1 MKKDILIQVLIYF
14 ALFSLIVLSILDAPM
29 IPQDVFGVIL
39 ITWVFYETL
48 RQKVEIVKLHDEIKL
63 IKEVVSNKWQ
73 GTNFR
78 SQSK

>member
-14 ALFSLIVLSILDAPM
+14 ALFSLIVLSILDAPAF
-29 IPQDVFGVIL
+29 PQDAFSIIV

-63 IKEVVSNKWQ
+63 IKEVVNNKWQ
-73 GTNFR
+73 GTNF
-78 SQSK
+78 QSR